1 MGGDIRI
8 ELLSKSHNRQLF
20 NCGEEKL
27 NDYIHKQAG
36 QDIRKY
42 LAAVYVAVSQD
53 RLSQVVG
60 YYALSAAQIN
70 FSDLPSDVAKS
81 LPRYPNVPAYRIGR
95 LAVDIKYKGQGIGK
109 MLLMDALFKCLNN
122 EIPVI
127 AVIVDA
133 KDKEAVSFYKKYGFI
148 EFPEKPLKLFIPIK
162 VIKSAFT

>member
-162 VIKSAFT
+162 VIKSPFT